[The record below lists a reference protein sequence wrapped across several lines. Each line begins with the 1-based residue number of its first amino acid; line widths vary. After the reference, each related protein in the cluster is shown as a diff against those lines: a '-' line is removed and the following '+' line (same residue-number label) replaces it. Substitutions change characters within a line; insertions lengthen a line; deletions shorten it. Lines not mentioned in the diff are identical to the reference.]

1 MYKKRDNKYNIDNLF
16 SIPTKN
22 KEITISHWP
31 VVESLSRIAFRV
43 VLFCA
48 LFLFFNQLGEW
59 LSAKE
64 WFFTRGGFDTS
75 FLYSMFLLPLLHSLR
90 DIVHCFD
97 SCWTDAYIV
106 NDSIV
111 VKRGLTYTA
120 YDKLYVKDINNIKL
134 NKNIYAKGNI
144 KLKDNNISIQNVNV
158 EKANGDIKF
167 DTVNTDAK
175 IVANIGNLPLKIIA
189 KTKKDFADIEL
200 DIPKLNPNFLISEV
214 NSNFVNKERSL
225 GASAP

>member
-31 VVESLSRIAFRV
+31 VAESLSRIAFRV

-97 SCWTDAYIV
+97 SCWTHAYIV

-120 YDKLYVKDINNIKL
+120 YDKLYVKDINNIEMYRGMFGKMFGYSTITMYAL
-134 NKNIYAKGNI
+134 GGIVSIPFIKDDKKNHEMIKNLIKQVSKNQQKRHPNKH
-144 KLKDNNISIQNVNV
+144 
-158 EKANGDIKF
+158 
-167 DTVNTDAK
+167 
-175 IVANIGNLPLKIIA
+175 
-189 KTKKDFADIEL
+189 
-200 DIPKLNPNFLISEV
+200 
-214 NSNFVNKERSL
+214 
-225 GASAP
+225 